1 MARGEPVVPMVCR
14 SHASRG
20 SAHLSTLP
28 CLLTPLGQAWYAL
41 PLPLPLTLALAPNPN
56 QAWYALSSGASSRGV
71 FAGAPGFA
79 VPIRKC
85 PLDHFLEPASLHPV
99 AAYPPPKAG
108 CPPECPPRPQLPS
121 PTPEPSPGP
130 EPEPEPGPD
139 LAQGNTVREFSFLD
153 NPRAAALKASTAS
166 TALVADAG
174 AAGEITRLVASYA
187 QTKVLPHRT
196 IIEGYT

>member
-1 MARGEPVVPMVCR
+1 MVR
-14 SHASRG
+14 
-20 SAHLSTLP
+20 P
-28 CLLTPLGQAWYAL
+28 TPTPTPY
-41 PLPLPLTLALAPNPN
+41 PSPSPSPNPN

-99 AAYPPPKAG
+99 AAYPPPSQG
-108 CPPECPPRPQLPS
+108 GVQCPPECPPECPPRPQLPS
-121 PTPEPSPGP
+121 PSPEPSPGP

-139 LAQGNTVREFSFLD
+139 LFQGNTVREFSFLD